1 MSIKHLTTLT
11 QSEIITAF
19 RKQKIFGAVEVD
31 IHVPDHLLD
40 KFQEMSPIFCN
51 ANIPFESL
59 GDFSQETVK
68 KLNLS
73 EAPRRLLVEEVC
85 ARKILLASLLLKWY
99 LEYGLIVSRVYQVI
113 ELTPIACF
121 SDFTNE
127 ANNARRRGD
136 RDPRFEIFADTLK
149 LIGNSVNG
157 SMIVNKE
164 KHMDI
169 TYRASKEKAGYFV
182 SKKRFRSHTELDN
195 DHFEIELAKNRL
207 NLDLPIQI
215 GYFVLQ
221 YAKLR
226 MPEFYFDCI
235 DKFCSRQDFEFMSMD
250 TDSLYMAISADNLVD
265 IIKPKIK
272 ISFEQESNR
281 WFPPEAASFDRRQP
295 GLFKEEF
302 AGTAMVAICT
312 KNSLEIKK
320 SKFSC
325 KGLNKNNF
333 SNPLSLYKRIL
344 FENSRAG
351 EKKSRF
357 PRAKQHYLTSF
368 YPKRKVLSDG
378 VTPTYLEIELCLGTS
393 LLCIYPFCLVL
404 RITP

>member
-1 MSIKHLTTLT
+1 MSIKHLKTLT

-73 EAPRRLLVEEVC
+73 EAPRRLLVEGVC

-99 LEYGLIVSRVYQVI
+99 LEYGLIIVSRVYQV
-113 ELTPIACF
+113 IACF

-136 RDPRFEIFADTLK
+136 RDPRFEIVADTLK
-149 LIGNSVNG
+149 LIGNSVYG
-157 SMIVNKE
+157 SMIMNKE
-164 KHMDI
+164 KHTDI

-182 SKKRFRSHTELDN
+182 SKKRFRSLTKLDN

-333 SNPLSLYKRIL
+333 SNPLSLDKRIL
-344 FENSRAG
+344 FENSTAG
-351 EKKSRF
+351 ETNRGF
-357 PRAKQHYLTSF
+357 RARNNT
-368 YPKRKVLSDG
+368 
-378 VTPTYLEIELCLGTS
+378 I
-393 LLCIYPFCLVL
+393 
-404 RITP
+404 